1 MFYVYLRT
9 KPNYKTIKKEV
20 KKNGH
25 LNLQK
30 GAIISSYLA
39 ILMSFL
45 ALLFDGIHYYEVQNT
60 FQMWLNIAMLPII
73 MVAGILIIWQKQ
85 LYKRVL
91 IIALIPLL
99 VNILVTIIDDSL
111 NEPVHTFI
119 IMRNIYT
126 ASVVMFLAIYIINRK
141 LIYIISLGICTTY
154 ITASLLSGNRVLIE
168 NIFAV
173 VFVQFSIVFVLD
185 NFIRMYRILEK
196 QAKDSEQ
203 KVILLSKKVEIER
216 KDFID
221 KLAEIKCK
229 YASKDKDIVKEI
241 DRLHQK
247 MSSGISNMIF
257 DYAEEKSKD
266 DQLFFNR
273 LLDDHPNL
281 TPGDLRLCFLISTNL
296 TTKEIAEKTSRT
308 SDSVRVLR
316 SRLRKKLSLPRTQNL
331 YSYLERYTCASLP
344 N

>member
-1 MFYVYLRT
+1 MCFT
-9 KPNYKTIKKEV
+9 PNSRAIKKEV
-20 KKNGH
+20 KKNGS

-39 ILMSFL
+39 ILISFI
-45 ALLFDGIHYYEVQNT
+45 ALLLDGIHYYEVQNT

-73 MVAGILIIWQKQ
+73 MVAGFLIIWQKQ

-111 NEPVHTFI
+111 IEPVHTFI

-126 ASVVMFLAIYIINRK
+126 ASVVMFLAIYIINQK
-141 LIYIISLGICTTY
+141 LIYAISISISTTY
-154 ITASLLSGNRVLIE
+154 VLASFLSGNEVLIE

-173 VFVQFSIVFVLD
+173 IFVQLSVVFVLD

-196 QAKDSEQ
+196 QAKDSEL
-203 KVILLSKKVEIER
+203 KVIQLSKKVEIER

-221 KLAEIKCK
+221 KLSEIKSK
-229 YASKDKDIVKEI
+229 FGSKDKDIVKEI
-241 DRLHQK
+241 DRLHQS
-247 MSSGISNMIF
+247 MSSGITNMIF

-273 LLDDHPNL
+273 LLEEHPNL
-281 TPGDLRLCFLISTNL
+281 TPGDLRLCFLISTNI

-316 SRLRKKLSLPRTQNL
+316 SRLRKKLILSRTQNL
-331 YSYLERYTCASLP
+331 YSYLERYTTVTKL
-344 N
+344 